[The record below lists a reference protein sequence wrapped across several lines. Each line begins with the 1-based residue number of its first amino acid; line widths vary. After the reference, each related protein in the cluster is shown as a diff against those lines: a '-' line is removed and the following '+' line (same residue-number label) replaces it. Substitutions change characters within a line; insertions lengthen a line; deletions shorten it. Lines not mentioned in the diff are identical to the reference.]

1 MNIEITQEELRVLRP
16 MLKEAEEHVLGDL
29 NGGELSETTARLLNV
44 EHRLLLGLIAK
55 LEEKRQL
62 DVIEKGLKERGV
74 QYEKNFQISASAT
87 TTVDVPEFFD
97 DPCNFVDKIPLQ
109 GQGKAVAGHADTLLG
124 AKRMRLRIHSAA
136 SAWRRGHPDEKLSI
150 RTEIIAVNPYG
161 VRLCD
166 SYWDAPEYSTLVVQ
180 VWRAEK

>member
-1 MNIEITQEELRVLRP
+1 MNIEITKEELRVLRP
-16 MLKEAEEHVLGDL
+16 MLQEAVEHIHGDL
-29 NGGELSETTARLLNV
+29 NAGELSETASRLLNV
-44 EHRLLLGLIAK
+44 EHRLLLGLLSKLQIA
-55 LEEKRQL
+55 
-62 DVIEKGLKERGV
+62 VIEKGLKARGV
-74 QYEKNFQISASAT
+74 EYEKNLQISDSAT